1 MIRDTKQKILEIM
14 HFEYGIKKSK
24 RILPNLLDW
33 TKENGESYAEL
44 DELYGAYR
52 TI

>member
-1 MIRDTKQKILEIM
+1 
-14 HFEYGIKKSK
+14 
-24 RILPNLLDW
+24 LDW

-52 TI
+52 TILEDIWDMLLKCGGIYDSPKHMT